1 MDAKVLSNE
10 KNTLEM
16 ELTGMDQ
23 SLAQL
28 LAEKLNQEKDVE
40 FASYKVEHPL
50 LGNPKLYVRTKKGE
64 PAKLVLE
71 KLDEMKKE
79 LLGFKEQFTQI
90 VK

>member
-1 MDAKVLSNE
+1 MEMKVLLNE

-16 ELTGMDQ
+16 ELTGADQ

-28 LAEKLNQEKDVE
+28 LAEKLNDEKDVE

-50 LGNPKLYVRTKKGE
+50 VTSPKLIVRTKKGE

-71 KLDEMKKE
+71 KLEEIRKE
-79 LLGFKEQFTQI
+79 LADFRGQFSDI